1 MQDYYH
7 SKCFHIVCS
16 TDTNYIMPTG
26 VMMRSVSMNN
36 SNEAIV
42 FHVIMDESVT
52 DSQRQALERVVED
65 CDLHHVV
72 FHLVD
77 GKFFDEFPQLG
88 TTKAYITK
96 ATYYRLLFTDIFGA
110 EIHKLLYLDGDMI
123 ITGSLRELWETDLD
137 GYAVGAVTDM
147 AEGIHDYHRLGYPA
161 SLGYFNAGMLL
172 VNLDYWREHKA
183 KDLFM
188 DIIRHHPE
196 RIKDHDQDVMNI
208 VFCRSKKMLP
218 MRYNCQSGF
227 MFKPERM
234 ALDYAK
240 YANDIAD
247 AIGRHTIIHYTV
259 IPKPWH
265 RESIN
270 PLTDYW
276 WHYLANTPWKNYKAV
291 VAFPYNRLR
300 KAIGDVLRFLRIF
313 PPLPQPDNPYVKLP
327 D

>member
-7 SKCFHIVCS
+7 SKYFHIVCS

-52 DSQRQALERVVED
+52 NRQRQALERVVED

-77 GKFFDEFPQLG
+77 GKSFDEFPQLG

-147 AEGIHDYHRLGYPA
+147 SEGIHDYHRLGYPA

-172 VNLDYWREHKA
+172 VNLDYWREHYV
-183 KDLFM
+183 KDLFL
-188 DIIRHHPE
+188 DVINHHPE
-196 RIKDHDQDVMNI
+196 RIKYHDQDVLNI
-208 VFCRSKKMLP
+208 VFCRAKKMLP
-218 MRYNCQSGF
+218 FKYNFQDGF
-227 MFKPERM
+227 MYKAERM
-234 ALDYAK
+234 EMNAQK
-240 YANDIAD
+240 YAGEIKD
-247 AIGRHTIIHYTV
+247 AIAHHAIIHYTSTA
-259 IPKPWH
+259 KPWH
-265 RESIN
+265 KECLN
-270 PLTDYW
+270 PFKAEW
-276 WHYLANTPWKNYKAV
+276 WKVLAKTSWVGYKPV
-291 VAFPYNRLR
+291 RRFPYSRWR
-300 KAIGDVLRFLRIF
+300 KAIGDILRFLHMRPQLTDSVF
-313 PPLPQPDNPYVKLP
+313 PYIDIK
-327 D
+327 